1 MNMHRNRRQ
10 RWSAMIIGAAVV
22 LFAVRAV
29 AADAA
34 PAPSGTGKAAKDPEH
49 MRLDTTIVK
58 GHEGLPRVLYIVP
71 WKRADTGDLQG
82 RPPTSLVDEALAPI
96 DRAEFRDHLRYY
108 DGLHTDS
115 ADACG
120 ARNPTP

>member
-1 MNMHRNRRQ
+1 MHSNRRP
-10 RWSAMIIGAAVV
+10 RWNATILGAAIA
-22 LFAVRAV
+22 LFAVRTV

-34 PAPSGTGKAAKDPEH
+34 PASAGTGKAAKDTEH

-115 ADACG
+115 ADAG
-120 ARNPTP
+120 DARNPTP

>member
-1 MNMHRNRRQ
+1 MTLHSNRRQ
-10 RWSAMIIGAAVV
+10 RRNVAIVAVAAV
-22 LFAVRAV
+22 LMAVRAV
-29 AADAA
+29 AADA
-34 PAPSGTGKAAKDPEH
+34 GKAANAKDPEH

-115 ADACG
+115 ADAGG
-120 ARNPTP
+120 ARNPSP